1 MHRASLLLYM
11 SLSTGL
17 AAAPSDSAAAE
28 RGPYPGYLTLH
39 AKTRGFSLGRPQRAI
54 PTPDGKAVLFLR
66 ATATSPELRLHELDV
81 QSGKVR
87 ELLTPAQ
94 LLKGAE
100 ESLSPEEKARRER
113 MRQSLR
119 GFTTYELS
127 RDGSL
132 LLIPF
137 GGKLYTVSR
146 VTGEVVEQ
154 TPLGDNGQPMDAVG
168 EPAFD
173 PQLSPDGKMV
183 AYVRGRDLYVLDLRT
198 RKERRL
204 TQSVHPLVTNGLA
217 EFIAQEELHRFTGF
231 FWSPDS
237 QQIAFTEVDNR
248 PVETLYL
255 PDALRPELPPQP
267 LRYPRPGTDNALVR
281 LGIVSVTGAA
291 TGPGTGPAAGAAKGG
306 APRFVEWPHDRFP
319 YIATVVWA
327 EKAPLL
333 LTVLSRTQKDL
344 ELYAVDDKTLQVRRL
359 LAEHSDAWVNLDQD
373 VPKPLKDGSGF
384 LWTSEQSG
392 GRELELRDLNGAL
405 LRVLVPRAEGF
416 RKLVHLDDQNGYA
429 TYAASPE
436 PSEQQLFRVPLL
448 GGAAVP
454 LLGERGYHMASFG
467 RAHDVYVVQA
477 FSTEQHART
486 VVMRTPPGGL
496 AASADQKV
504 TELPSVATP
513 PPFVPKL
520 EITQVG
526 TQGFRVSIV
535 RPRHFQAG
543 KKYPVLVDVYGGPH
557 HQQVMAMAGRYMLD
571 QWLAD
576 HGFIVIAA
584 DGRGTPSRG
593 TAWEQ
598 AIGGPS
604 GGSFADIPLDDQVSA
619 LQETAKRYPELDLS
633 RVGIFGWSFG
643 GYMAALAVLRRPDVF
658 HVGVAGAPVV
668 DWRDYD
674 TGYTERYLGLPA
686 ENKEGYDRSS
696 LLTYAQSLRRPL
708 LIVHGT
714 SDDNVM
720 FFHSMKLS
728 HALFR
733 AGKPHELLPLPG
745 LTHMVPDPVVTER
758 LWTRIASVLATAL
771 KPEFAPR

>member
-17 AAAPSDSAAAE
+17 VSSGAQAQGQAPP

-39 AKTRGFSLGRPQRAI
+39 AKTRGFTLGRPLRAV

-87 ELLTPAQ
+87 ELLSPAQ

-119 GFTTYELS
+119 GFTTFELA
-127 RDGSL
+127 RDGSF

-137 GGKLYTVSR
+137 GGKLYSFSR
-146 VTGEVVEQ
+146 ITSEVVEQ
-154 TPLGDNGQPMDAVG
+154 APLNEQGKPIEGG

-173 PQLSPDGKMV
+173 PQLSPDGKLV

-198 RKERRL
+198 RKEKRL
-204 TQSVHPLVTNGLA
+204 TQSTNPLVTNGLA

-237 QQIAFTEVDNR
+237 QQLAFTEVDNR
-248 PVETLYL
+248 PVEALYL
-255 PDALRPELPPQP
+255 PDALRPEVPPQP
-267 LRYPRPGTDNALVR
+267 LRYPRPGTDNAVVR
-281 LGIVSVTGAA
+281 LGVISI
-291 TGPGTGPAAGAAKGG
+291 KGG
-306 APRFVEWPHDRFP
+306 APRFVEWDHDKFP
-319 YIATVVWA
+319 YLATVVWA
-327 EKAPLL
+327 ERAPLM
-333 LTVLSRTQKDL
+333 LTVLTRTQKDL
-344 ELYAVDDKTLQVRRL
+344 ELYAVDDKTLAVRKL

-373 VPKPLKDGSGF
+373 VPRPLKDGSGF
-384 LWTSEQSG
+384 LWSSEQSG
-392 GRELELRDLNGAL
+392 GRELELRDPNGAL
-405 LRVLVPRAEGF
+405 MRVLVPRAEGF
-416 RKLVHLDDQNGYA
+416 RKLVHLDDQNGYVS
-429 TYAASPE
+429 YAASAE

-448 GGAAVP
+448 GGNPIALHKEP
-454 LLGERGYHMASFG
+454 GYLMASFG
-467 RAHDVYVVQA
+467 RAHDVYVVHA
-477 FSTEQHART
+477 FSADQHART
-486 VVMRTPPGGL
+486 VVLRTPPGGL

-504 TELPSVATP
+504 AELPSVATP
-513 PPFVPKL
+513 PPFLPKL

-526 TQGFRVSIV
+526 AQGYRVSII
-535 RPRHFQAG
+535 RPRHFQEG

-576 HGFIVIAA
+576 HGFIVVAA

-598 AIGGPS
+598 AIGGLQ

-619 LQETAKRYPELDLS
+619 LQEAAKRYPELDLK
-633 RVGIFGWSFG
+633 RVGIYGWSFG
-643 GYMAALAVLRRPDVF
+643 GYMAALAVLRRPDIF

-686 ENKEGYDRSS
+686 ENKEGYDKSS
-696 LLTYAQSLRRPL
+696 LLTYAPALRRPL

-758 LWTRIASVLATAL
+758 LWGRIVSTFAAAL
-771 KPEFAPR
+771 KPEFMPK